1 MYAPGEGGMYGGE
14 MYHDVHQ
21 LDNHSQHID
30 PHSQHI
36 DPHSQHI
43 DPRSQHIDPHAQHID
58 PLAQGHAQGMWSGSP
73 DALLGGGAKMG
84 MGMELDHLALGGEL
98 GLGMDGMGYFD
109 GAY

>member
-36 DPHSQHI
+36 DP
-43 DPRSQHIDPHAQHID
+43 RSQHID
-58 PLAQGHAQGMWSGSP
+58 PLAQGHTQGMWSGSP